1 MGDLDSFAD
10 TQMKMLESKWFR
22 FFLSFDPRP
31 TLEKVRCPV
40 LALNGEKDLQ
50 VPPRENLEE
59 IAKAVKKG
67 GNTQVTTVQLPELN
81 HLFQTCKTG
90 SVTEYNQIEETIA
103 PAALKVIGDW
113 VVKQSSSDVK
123 AP

>member
-1 MGDLDSFAD
+1 M
-10 TQMKMLESKWFR
+10 
-22 FFLSFDPRP
+22 
-31 TLEKVRCPV
+31 
-40 LALNGEKDLQ
+40 Q
-50 VPPRENLEE
+50 VPPWENLEE

-67 GNTQVTTVQLPELN
+67 GDTQVTTVQLPELN

>member
-1 MGDLDSFAD
+1 MAPLLSVVRPQADS
-10 TQMKMLESKWFR
+10 
-22 FFLSFDPRP
+22 
-31 TLEKVRCPV
+31 EKVRCPV

-59 IAKAVKKG
+59 IAKAIKKG
-67 GNTQVTTVQLPELN
+67 GNTQVTTVQLPGVN

-103 PAALKVIGDW
+103 PSALKVIGDW
-113 VVKQSSSDVK
+113 VVKQSSIDVK
-123 AP
+123 AR